1 MSLSARVIRWP
12 ATAFCA
18 SLLLACGG
26 GGGSDAG
33 SPSAAPVPAPAPA
46 PAPVTVSILGCEADA
61 RVRLAA
67 GSGELLNNAWNA
79 AAVGSFPWS
88 QCVVEQRQGSNVQV
102 GWTWRW
108 PDTGDQ
114 VYSYPSIVVGAKPWF
129 GGPGN
134 DPRFPRRIADT
145 PRLLLGYEV
154 ESSFTGNANL
164 AASIWFTRTTAT
176 PSPAVES
183 EISAEIMV
191 WSDYTPVL
199 VTASPALTERG
210 RTQGVAGRN
219 WRVFAAESWGDAS
232 GVSQHRWRFIVYV
245 AEQTTR
251 SLDLDLRQFIDDA
264 ISRGLIDPTHAIA
277 NVELGNE
284 ISSGSGNSWVRRFSL
299 TTP

>member
-1 MSLSARVIRWP
+1 MKRSVIPGLRP
-12 ATAFCA
+12 AMALATCT
-18 SLLLACGG
+18 LLACGG
-26 GGGSDAG
+26 GGGQG
-33 SPSAAPVPAPAPA
+33 SSPAPAPPPVA
-46 PAPVTVSILGCEADA
+46 PAPVTVNILGCDANA

-79 AAVGSFPWS
+79 ASVGSFPWS
-88 QCVVEQRQGSNVQV
+88 QCIVEQRQGSDVQY

-114 VYSYPSIVVGAKPWF
+114 VYTYPSIVVGAKPWF

-134 DPRFPRRIADT
+134 DTRFPRRIADT
-145 PRLLLGYEV
+145 PRLLLSYEV

-176 PSPAVES
+176 PTPAVES

-191 WSDYTPVL
+191 WSDYTPAL
-199 VTASPALTERG
+199 VSASATLTERG
-210 RTQGVAGRN
+210 RLLGVAGRD
-219 WRVFAAESWGDAS
+219 WRVFAADSWGDAS
-232 GVSQHRWRFIVYV
+232 GASSHRWRFIVYV

-251 SLDLDLRQFIDDA
+251 SLDADLRLFIDDA
-264 ISRGLIDPTHAIA
+264 VARGLVDPAHAIA

-299 TTP
+299 STP